1 MARDNRSIA
10 RAWGCGQRATSHTG
24 NFSTD
29 GKKLY
34 SYNLCIGDTASDGTK
49 VLRDHT
55 AGGNHRFYSVTTSR
69 HVGMAAPYADIID

>member
-1 MARDNRSIA
+1 MTTDNRNIA
-10 RAWGCGQRATSHTG
+10 VAWARNERATSHTG

-55 AGGNHRFYSVTTSR
+55 AGGNHSYYSQTTSC
-69 HVGMAAPYADIID
+69 HVGYARPYADIID